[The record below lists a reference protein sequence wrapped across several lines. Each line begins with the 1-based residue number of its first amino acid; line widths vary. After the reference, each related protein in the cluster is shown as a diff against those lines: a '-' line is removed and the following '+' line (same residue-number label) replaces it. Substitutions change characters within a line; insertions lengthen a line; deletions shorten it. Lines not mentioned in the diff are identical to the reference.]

1 MKKIFLTLVAI
12 SISILTFSQGV
23 IWNDAIAKGFAESAT
38 RLEATR
44 ATFPISYSLER
55 YVPQVYDQGETNMCV
70 AYALSVSRTILYAK
84 YHDYISTKKI
94 KENSFSPY
102 FIYYHTVKM
111 KDDKCILGLSP
122 TSTTDFM
129 EKSGVARIMNVEYP
143 KYYPYSTVRLC
154 GGYPDNY
161 NNDVSSAK
169 AYTIDG
175 IYWPTNKNQIKS
187 EIANGRSVCFSIP
200 PNIPPSF
207 NEPKS
212 DVWDPDASVQCY
224 GVTQKGYACKRRST
238 KDIYCYQHKKETS
251 NMGHMMLIIGYND
264 DKANGNGAFRIL
276 NSWGEEW
283 GDNGKIW
290 IKYNDFFKYVSKFGG
305 NESWANDPLAFSIH
319 RRYEYIGNPFV
330 E

>member
-12 SISILTFSQGV
+12 SISVLTFSQGV
-23 IWNDAIAKGFAESAT
+23 IWNDAIAKEFAESAT

-143 KYYPYSTVRLC
+143 KYYPYSNVRLC

-161 NNDVSSAK
+161 NKDVSSAK

-175 IYWPTNKNQIKS
+175 INWPTDKNQIKS
-187 EIANGRSVCFSIP
+187 EIANGRPVCFSIP
-200 PNIPPSF
+200 SDIPPSF

>member
-12 SISILTFSQGV
+12 SISVLTFSQGV
-23 IWNDAIAKGFAESAT
+23 IWNDAIAKEFAESAT

-44 ATFPISYSLER
+44 ATSASSFSLER

-70 AYALSVSRTILYAK
+70 AYALSVSRAILYAYNKK
-84 YHDYISTKKI
+84 YSSTKKI
-94 KENSFSPY
+94 KENAFSPY
-102 FIYYHTVKM
+102 FLYYHTSGNQ
-111 KDDKCILGLSP
+111 DNKCIQGLAP
-122 TSTTDFM
+122 TGVTDFM
-129 EKSGVARIMNVEYP
+129 EKSGITRIMDVEYP

-161 NNDVSSAK
+161 NNDVANAK

-175 IYWPTNKNQIKS
+175 IYWPTNKNQFKS

-207 NEPKS
+207 FEPKS

-224 GVTQKGYACKRRST
+224 GVTQKGDACKRRST
-238 KDIYCYQHKKETS
+238 KDLYCYQHKKETS

-264 DKANGNGAFRIL
+264 DEANGNGAFRIL
-276 NSWGEEW
+276 NSWGEKW
-283 GDNGKIW
+283 GDNGKLW
-290 IKYNDFFKYVSKFGG
+290 IKYNDFFKYVRRFPA
-305 NESWANDPLAFSIH
+305 NVNPEWANDPVTFSIH
-319 RRYEYIGNPFV
+319 RKYE
-330 E
+330 

>member
-154 GGYPDNY
+154 GCYPDNY

-175 IYWPTNKNQIKS
+175 INWPTDKNQIKS
-187 EIANGRSVCFSIP
+187 EIANGRPVCFSIP
-200 PNIPPSF
+200 SDIPPSF

>member
-175 IYWPTNKNQIKS
+175 INWPTDKNQIKS
-187 EIANGRSVCFSIP
+187 EIANGRPVCFSIP
-200 PNIPPSF
+200 SDIPPSF

>member
-1 MKKIFLTLVAI
+1 MKKVFLTLVVS

-38 RLEATR
+38 RLVATR
-44 ATFPISYSLER
+44 AISPSSFSLEH

-70 AYALSVSRTILYAK
+70 AYVLSVSRTILYAK
-84 YHDYISTKKI
+84 YHNYTSTKMI
-94 KENSFSPY
+94 KENTFSPY
-102 FIYYHTVKM
+102 FLYYHTVEM

-129 EKSGVARIMNVEYP
+129 EKSGVAQIKDVEYP

-154 GGYPDNY
+154 GSYPDNY

-175 IYWPTNKNQIKS
+175 VNWPIDKNEIKS
-187 EIANGRSVCFSIP
+187 EIANGRPVCFLIP

-224 GVTQKGYACKRRST
+224 GVTQKGDACKRRVT

-264 DKANGNGAFRIL
+264 YEANGNGAFRIL
-276 NSWGEEW
+276 NSWGEAW

-305 NESWANDPLAFSIH
+305 NESWANDPVAFSIH
-319 RRYEYIGNPFV
+319 RRYEYINNPFV

>member
-44 ATFPISYSLER
+44 AISPSSFSLER
-55 YVPQVYDQGETNMCV
+55 YVPQVYDQGKTNMCV
-70 AYALSVSRTILYAK
+70 AYVLSVSRTILYAK
-84 YHDYISTKKI
+84 YHNYTSTKTI
-94 KENSFSPY
+94 KENTFSPY
-102 FIYYHTVKM
+102 FLYYHTVEM

-129 EKSGVARIMNVEYP
+129 KKSGVAQIKDVEYP

-154 GGYPDNY
+154 GSYPDNY

-175 IYWPTNKNQIKS
+175 VNWPTDKNQIKS

-207 NEPKS
+207 NDPKS

-224 GVTQKGYACKRRST
+224 GVTQKGDACKRRVT
-238 KDIYCYQHKKETS
+238 KDLYCYQHKKETS

-264 DKANGNGAFRIL
+264 DEANGNGAFRIL

-305 NESWANDPLAFSIH
+305 NESWANDPVAFSIH
-319 RRYEYIGNPFV
+319 RRYEYINNPFV

>member
-1 MKKIFLTLVAI
+1 MRKIFLTLVAI

-23 IWNDAIAKGFAESAT
+23 IWNDAIAKKFSESAT

-44 ATFPISYSLER
+44 AILPSSFSLER

-70 AYALSVSRTILYAK
+70 AYVLSVSRTILYAK
-84 YHDYISTKKI
+84 YHNYTSIKTI
-94 KENSFSPY
+94 KENTFSPY
-102 FIYYHTVKM
+102 FLYYHTVEM

-129 EKSGVARIMNVEYP
+129 EKSGVARIRDVEYP

-154 GGYPDNY
+154 GRYPDNY
-161 NNDVSSAK
+161 TNDVLSAK

-175 IYWPTNKNQIKS
+175 INWPTDENQIKS
-187 EIANGRSVCFSIP
+187 EIANGRPVCFTIP

-212 DVWDPDASVQCY
+212 DVWDPEASVQCY
-224 GVTQKGYACKRRST
+224 GVTQKGYACKRRVT
-238 KDIYCYQHKKETS
+238 KDLYCYQHKKETS

-264 DKANGNGAFRIL
+264 DEANGNGAFRIL

-283 GDNGKIW
+283 GDNGKLW
-290 IKYNDFFKYVSKFGG
+290 IKYNDFFKYVDKFGG
-305 NESWANDPLAFSIH
+305 NESWANDPVAFSIL

>member
-44 ATFPISYSLER
+44 AISPSSFSLER
-55 YVPQVYDQGETNMCV
+55 YVPQVYDQGKTNMCV
-70 AYALSVSRTILYAK
+70 AYVLSVSRTILYAK
-84 YHDYISTKKI
+84 YHNYTSTKTI
-94 KENSFSPY
+94 KENTFSPY
-102 FIYYHTVKM
+102 FLYYHTVEM

-129 EKSGVARIMNVEYP
+129 EKSGVAQIKDVEYP

-154 GGYPDNY
+154 GSYPDNY

-175 IYWPTNKNQIKS
+175 VNWPTDKNQIKS

-207 NEPKS
+207 NDPKS

-224 GVTQKGYACKRRST
+224 GVTQKGDACKRRVT
-238 KDIYCYQHKKETS
+238 KDLYCYQHKKETS

-264 DKANGNGAFRIL
+264 DEANGAFRIL

-305 NESWANDPLAFSIH
+305 NESWANDPVAFSIH
-319 RRYEYIGNPFV
+319 RRYEYINNPFV